1 MAFAKRKI
9 YTSALGTAEPYAY
22 IAKPDYGQGS
32 FKNER
37 GVYKVSL
44 TVDND
49 KCQGMI
55 DAIVKCHEE
64 NYEALVADY
73 EENPPR
79 VARGKKPLEPYEG
92 DMPFFDNGDGT
103 TTFMFKCYGSFQDK
117 KTGETKPIVLKVV
130 DSKGK
135 RIQEVP
141 MIGGGSKL
149 KIKFSLIPYKWNTAV
164 GASVKLQLE
173 SVMLVELA
181 TFGDNDDEWADEVEE
196 GGYEASNTSSS
207 RKPRNEDDEED
218 WGGEEE
224 EPEEEEEDGD
234 F

>member
-135 RIQEVP
+135 RIEDVP
-141 MIGGGSKL
+141 LIGGGSKL
-149 KIKFSLIPYKWNTAV
+149 KIKFSLVPYKWNTAV

-181 TFGDNDDEWADEVEE
+181 TFGGDDDEWADEVEE
-196 GGYEASNTSSS
+196 GGYEASSAPS
-207 RKPRNEDDEED
+207 RKPAPRDTEEESWDE
-218 WGGEEE
+218 GEEE
-224 EPEEEEEDGD
+224 GEDADDGD

>member
-44 TVDND
+44 TIPND

-55 DAIVKCHEE
+55 DAIVAAHEE
-64 NYEALVADY
+64 NYAALVAEY

-79 VARGKKPLEPYEG
+79 VAKGKKPLKPYEG
-92 DMPFFDNGDGT
+92 DMPFFDNEDGT
-103 TTFMFKCYGSFQDK
+103 TTFSFKCYGSFQDK

-135 RIQEVP
+135 RIEDVP
-141 MIGGGSKL
+141 IIGGGSKL

-181 TFGDNDDEWADEVEE
+181 TFGGDDDEWADDVEE
-196 GGYEASNTSSS
+196 GGYVASESS
-207 RKPRNEDDEED
+207 RKPRNE
-218 WGGEEE
+218 EEE
-224 EPEEEEEDGD
+224 SWDEEEEEEDADDDDDDGD